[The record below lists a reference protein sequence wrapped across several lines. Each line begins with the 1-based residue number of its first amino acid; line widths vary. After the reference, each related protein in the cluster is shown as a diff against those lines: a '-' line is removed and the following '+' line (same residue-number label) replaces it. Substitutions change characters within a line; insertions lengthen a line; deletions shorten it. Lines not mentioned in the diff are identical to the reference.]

1 MNFQTNLLTPYLTIW
16 TKPRSTIRQILDFNP
31 EKHVL
36 LLAML
41 SGIYRFIDR
50 ASGQSLGDNMS
61 LTSLLLLCVIGG
73 GIVGI
78 ISLYIGGEFFRW
90 VGSWLGGKATA
101 QDVRAAIAWSS
112 VPDLILLAIYIP
124 IIMIFGRN
132 WFISSTEWMSPVF
145 AFVVFATIATIGFIL
160 FIWRFVLF
168 VKCLAEAHQFSG
180 WKGLGTSILGTLLI
194 VVPLFVILIATR

>member
-1 MNFQTNLLTPYLTIW
+1 
-16 TKPRSTIRQILDFNP
+16 
-31 EKHVL
+31 
-36 LLAML
+36 
-41 SGIYRFIDR
+41 
-50 ASGQSLGDNMS
+50 MS

-132 WFISSTEWMSPVF
+132 WFISSTEWMSPVL
-145 AFVVFATIATIGFIL
+145 AFVVFATIAPIGLIL
-160 FIWRFVLF
+160 LIWRFVLF

-180 WKGLGTSILGTLLI
+180 WK
-194 VVPLFVILIATR
+194 V

>member
-90 VGSWLGGKATA
+90 VGSWLGGK
-101 QDVRAAIAWSS
+101 VFSSFFVIFFMSFMFGAIF
-112 VPDLILLAIYIP
+112 
-124 IIMIFGRN
+124 IFL
-132 WFISSTEWMSPVF
+132 
-145 AFVVFATIATIGFIL
+145 IATIIPARIIVTQAL
-160 FIWRFVLF
+160 RSHDDTI
-168 VKCLAEAHQFSG
+168 AHLRCVFQNIRAS
-180 WKGLGTSILGTLLI
+180 
-194 VVPLFVILIATR
+194 